1 MWWNKQVQTQIT
13 DKTSGVKTYY
23 RNCIGD
29 YVEVK

>member
-1 MWWNKQVQTQIT
+1 MWWNKQVQTQIS
-13 DKTSGVKTYY
+13 DKTSIKTYC